1 MQHVTI
7 VLVMD
12 SNRRETHPTPQRVSY
27 YLQQLAFLVFQE
39 EMRSKFLSKEAYRIL
54 KLKEQ
59 LKLNGQRRDKKLDV
73 LLRES
78 YLVRDLMEFFE
89 ALDDVGTTR

>member
-1 MQHVTI
+1 
-7 VLVMD
+7 
-12 SNRRETHPTPQRVSY
+12 
-27 YLQQLAFLVFQE
+27 
-39 EMRSKFLSKEAYRIL
+39 MRSKFLSKEAYRIL